1 MTALVD
7 QSITRLT
14 NHWKLSAVRGIHSS
28 TVDVGIFLHEVEKKR
43 LIAPDDHDTAICN
56 AMQCSA
62 MPCHAALLT
71 RSQPILKQA
80 RRWASKPEKNEN
92 RKGTRAAYC
101 LLWPGEERRLRQ
113 SHPIPSI
120 KRHPNRPSP
129 RTRGK
134 KRNRKSPDYEK
145 LRQFSRSVP
154 VIPLARRENNQH
166 K

>member
-1 MTALVD
+1 
-7 QSITRLT
+7 
-14 NHWKLSAVRGIHSS
+14 
-28 TVDVGIFLHEVEKKR
+28 
-43 LIAPDDHDTAICN
+43 
-56 AMQCSA
+56 MQCSA
-62 MPCHAALLT
+62 MPCHATLRT
-71 RSQPILKQA
+71 RFQPILEQA
-80 RRWASKPEKNEN
+80 RRWESKPEKNEN

-154 VIPLARRENNQH
+154 VIPLAQRENNQQVTSTIMSCLETTGSTAERLRTH
-166 K
+166 AADTAAGLAHTGLALSAAPAGR